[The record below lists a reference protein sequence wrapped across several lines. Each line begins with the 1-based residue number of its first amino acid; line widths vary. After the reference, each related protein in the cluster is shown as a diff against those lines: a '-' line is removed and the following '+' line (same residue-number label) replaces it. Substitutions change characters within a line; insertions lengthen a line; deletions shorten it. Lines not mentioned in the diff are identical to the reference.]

1 MDDSSAAQG
10 ASPGRVDAGGAST
23 RHAGAR
29 PAALAE
35 PPPGDAPA
43 APPARRLDRLTG
55 LVLLAAT
62 AIALF
67 PTAPLLLRALAG
79 ERPPMQGAGRF
90 AHLLERRSPD
100 EEASRAHPRFPFDD
114 DDPGAHDPRT
124 PHDDP
129 PGFDEEVDEPGAPS
143 RLQLGIAS
151 RGVTLVDEP
160 RPDGARVGAIAAGEL
175 VMVVR
180 ESGGWVLVVKNQG
193 GSMMMGWARRSE
205 IAVR

>member
-1 MDDSSAAQG
+1 MDDSSAGQG
-10 ASPGRVDAGGAST
+10 ASPGPRDARGAST

-29 PAALAE
+29 PAALAA

-62 AIALF
+62 AIALT

-90 AHLLERRSPD
+90 AHLLERRSLD
-100 EEASRAHPRFPFDD
+100 EEASRAHPRFPLDG
-114 DDPGAHDPRT
+114 DPGAHDPRS
-124 PHDDP
+124 DDP
-129 PGFDEEVDEPGAPS
+129 PGFDEEGDEPGAPA

-151 RGVTLVDEP
+151 RGVALVEEP
-160 RPDGARVGAIAAGEL
+160 RADGARVGAIAAGEL

-180 ESGGWVLVVKNQG
+180 ESGGWVLVAKHQG
-193 GSMMMGWARRSE
+193 GSMVMGWARRSE